1 MPQHRFKKLK
11 NGVWNPFE
19 GTVGFSQQ
27 FWGEHIYAIQS
38 DTVPTESVY
47 AALDKSNA
55 TEVHTKMKISRGYDT
70 FCPVQCGIADDKN
83 PRIFFG
89 GTASVTKDVFT
100 QALYRDDSF
109 LYSKIVGET
118 DGYFGLYLGGY
129 YGQTAFNEIIAFKS
143 SNGNADGHTVG
154 QPVLWRISSDIT
166 GHIEAP
172 DLEIYLVYSVSDDCY
187 YWCVRSILNNY
198 YRYWICEYGYAVYA
212 EDDDTGEKEEDV
224 LIPIPNLPTLGVANV
239 GVRLY
244 RASDYSAL
252 LSYMW
257 GTDGFYNTINKLLG
271 DQTPYECIVAF
282 NVVPYGEAFPIYSKA
297 DIVVGN
303 VNTHVQAP
311 MTGQY
316 AEINFGTVKIPR
328 RFNNALD
335 FAPYTNVE
343 LFLPFIGRVK
353 LPTDFVMDKT
363 IGVVYH
369 MDAVSGGCFAY
380 ITIDD
385 IGVFQCEGGSC
396 LIQLPISAQ
405 TANGARQSISSA
417 MAAGASFASA
427 GSVGS
432 TITLPKSGKQI
443 TTYGES
449 DVLSGTSQALSGV
462 NQAWSAIAA
471 KDSYST
477 FGGLSLANG
486 FLGLSNPVVY
496 IHRPINATPSG
507 YNNIAGYPA
516 SEIANLGNL
525 SGFTQVKSINLGIA
539 GASQEDLDEIEMLL
553 KEGVIL

>member
-1 MPQHRFKKLK
+1 MPQHRFKKLW

-19 GTVGFSQQ
+19 GTTGFSQQ
-27 FWGEHIYAIQS
+27 FWGENIYAIQS
-38 DTVPTESVY
+38 DTEPTESVY

-70 FCPVQCGIADDKN
+70 YCPVQCGIAADKN

-89 GTASVTKDVFT
+89 GTGSVTNHI
-100 QALYRDDSF
+100 RDDSF
-109 LYSKIVGET
+109 LYSKITGET
-118 DGYFGLYLGGY
+118 DGYFAYYLGGY
-129 YGQTAFNEIIAFKS
+129 YGQTGTNEIIAFKS
-143 SNGNADGHTVG
+143 SDGNTTGHTVG
-154 QPVLWRISSDIT
+154 QPILWRISSSVT
-166 GHIEAP
+166 GYIEAP
-172 DLEIYLVYSVSDDCY
+172 DLEIYLVYSVADNNY
-187 YWCVRSILNNY
+187 YWCVRSLLNNY
-198 YRYWICEYGYAVYA
+198 YRYWLCEYGYAVYA
-212 EDDDTGEKEEDV
+212 EDDDTGEKEEDD
-224 LIPIPNLPTLGVANV
+224 LIPIPSLPTLGVANV

-252 LSYMW
+252 MSYMW
-257 GTDGFYNTINKLLG
+257 GTDNFYNAINKLLG

-282 NVVPYGEAFPIYSKA
+282 NVVPYGEAFPSYSKA
-297 DIVVGN
+297 DIIVGN

-311 MTGQY
+311 ETSQY
-316 AEINFGTVKIPR
+316 AEINFGTVKISR
-328 RFNNALD
+328 LFNNALD

-369 MDAVSGGCFAY
+369 MDAVTGGCFAY
-380 ITIDD
+380 ITVED

-462 NQAWSAIAA
+462 NQAWSALAA

-507 YNNIAGYPA
+507 YNNIVGYPA
-516 SEIANLGNL
+516 SEITNLGNL

>member
-1 MPQHRFKKLK
+1 MPQHRFKKLR
-11 NGVWNPFE
+11 NGVCNLFE
-19 GTVGFSQQ
+19 GTSGFSQQ
-27 FWGEHIYAIQS
+27 FWGEYTYAIQS
-38 DTVPTESVY
+38 DTEPTESVY

-70 FCPVQCGIADDKN
+70 FCPAQCGIAADKS

-89 GTASVTKDVFT
+89 GTFSITDRK
-100 QALYRDDSF
+100 REESF
-109 LYSKIVGET
+109 LFSKIAGET
-118 DGYFGLYLGGY
+118 DGYFGYYIGGY

-143 SNGNADGHTVG
+143 SNGNASGYTVG
-154 QPVLWRISSDIT
+154 QPVLWRISSSVV

-172 DLEIYLVYSVSDDCY
+172 DLEIYLVYSVADDNY
-187 YWCVRSILNNY
+187 YWCVRSILNDY
-198 YRYWICEYGYAVYA
+198 YRYWLCEFGYAVYA

-224 LIPIPNLPTLGVANV
+224 VIPIPSLPTLGVANV
-239 GVRLY
+239 GVSLY

-257 GTDGFYNTINKLLG
+257 GTDGFYNSINKLLG

-282 NVVPYGEAFPIYSKA
+282 NVVPYGEAFPSYSTA

-303 VNTHVQAP
+303 VNTHVEAP
-311 MTGQY
+311 KTSQY
-316 AEINFGTVKIPR
+316 AEIDFGTVKIPR

-369 MDAVSGGCFAY
+369 MDAVTGGCFAY
-380 ITIDD
+380 ITVED

-405 TANGARQSISSA
+405 TANGSRQAISSA

-449 DVLSGTSQALSGV
+449 DVMSGTSQALSGV

-507 YNNIAGYPA
+507 YNNIVGYPA
-516 SEIANLGNL
+516 SEITNLGNL